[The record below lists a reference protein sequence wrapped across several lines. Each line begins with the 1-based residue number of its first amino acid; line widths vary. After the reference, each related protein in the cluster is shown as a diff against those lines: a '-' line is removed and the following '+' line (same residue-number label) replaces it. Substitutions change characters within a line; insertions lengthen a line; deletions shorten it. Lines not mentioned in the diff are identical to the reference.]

1 MEHILSRSQGG
12 NDDRSN
18 LAASCY
24 SGNEFKGVKT
34 DAPDPETGQL
44 VPLFNPRTQG
54 WRDHFAWVNGGTHV
68 IGITPTGRATVIAL
82 RLNNE
87 NMVEARSMWVEFGW
101 HPPVDEP

>member
-1 MEHILSRSQGG
+1 MEHILPRSQGG

-24 SGNEFKGVKT
+24 RCNEFKGVKT

-54 WRDHFAWVNGGTHV
+54 WRDHFAWVNGGTQV

-87 NMVEARSMWVEFGW
+87 NVVEARSLWVEFGW